1 MTCRH
6 PYPVSPLH
14 SYGPGPSELDASHLW
29 VNACSVHEDA
39 RDNPVEWTSVWNRG
53 CGQMVSEGADGR
65 LDRIA
70 CTLTRVCWNLLAVI
84 GLTMLGCLLGLVLA
98 PGSAEAATIQNAGTH
113 GARIPVTDALVT
125 QLALVASFGPTSPTE
140 YLIHGGGAHGG
151 GGHGG
156 SGSRSSGGRS
166 ERTVNGNNATRGNH
180 RGRAQAGTLNG
191 HARIP
196 TTARTAKTSTAKTST
211 ATIRGSRARAG
222 STTAT
227 ATSGV
232 GSRSRGVSPPPS
244 SKRSSFGSLT
254 ARGVSDH
261 RAIGRTA
268 TGRHD
273 SRPKEAPLLM
283 LTSEYVPPPTAPTEP
298 YGPWNMVQ
306 NLPSLVE
313 GGAPGADGGIAVLLC
328 AAFLMFSWTFRHVVR
343 ECSGRCMWLF
353 LQPLVR
359 PG

>member
-1 MTCRH
+1 
-6 PYPVSPLH
+6 
-14 SYGPGPSELDASHLW
+14 
-29 VNACSVHEDA
+29 
-39 RDNPVEWTSVWNRG
+39 
-53 CGQMVSEGADGR
+53 MVAEGADGR
-65 LDRIA
+65 LDRVV
-70 CTLTRVCWNLLAVI
+70 CTPTLTRACANLLAVI

-98 PGSAEAATIQNAGTH
+98 PGSAEAATIQNTGTH
-113 GARIPVTDALVT
+113 GARIPVTDASVT
-125 QLALVASFGPTSPTE
+125 QLVLVASFGPTSPTE
-140 YLIHGGGAHGG
+140 YLSHGGGGGRGGGGGHSGGGHGGGSGGGG

-166 ERTVNGNNATRGNH
+166 ERTVNGNSATRGNH

-191 HARIP
+191 HARTP
-196 TTARTAKTSTAKTST
+196 TTARTARTSTAK
-211 ATIRGSRARAG
+211 IRSSRARVG
-222 STTAT
+222 SMTAT

-244 SKRSSFGSLT
+244 SQRSSFGSLT
-254 ARGVSDH
+254 ARSVPDH

-268 TGRHD
+268 TGRHG

-283 LTSEYVPPPTAPTEP
+283 LTSEYVAPPTEP

-306 NLPSLVE
+306 NLLSLVE
-313 GGAPGADGGIAVLLC
+313 GGAPGTAGGIAVLLC
-328 AAFLMFSWTFRHVVR
+328 AAFLMFLCTFRRVVG

>member
-1 MTCRH
+1 
-6 PYPVSPLH
+6 
-14 SYGPGPSELDASHLW
+14 
-29 VNACSVHEDA
+29 
-39 RDNPVEWTSVWNRG
+39 
-53 CGQMVSEGADGR
+53 MVAEGADGR
-65 LDRIA
+65 LDRIV
-70 CTLTRVCWNLLAVI
+70 CTPTLTRACWNLLAVI

-98 PGSAEAATIQNAGTH
+98 PGSAEAATLQNTGTH
-113 GARIPVTDALVT
+113 GARIPVTDASVT
-125 QLALVASFGPTSPTE
+125 QLVLVASFGPTSPTE
-140 YLIHGGGAHGG
+140 YLSHGGGGHSGGGHGGDG

-166 ERTVNGNNATRGNH
+166 ERTVNGNSATRGNH
-180 RGRAQAGTLNG
+180 RGRAQAGTVNG
-191 HARIP
+191 HARTP
-196 TTARTAKTSTAKTST
+196 TTARTARTSTARTSI
-211 ATIRGSRARAG
+211 AKIHSSRARVG

-232 GSRSRGVSPPPS
+232 GSRSRGVFLPQS
-244 SKRSSFGSLT
+244 SQRSSFGSLT
-254 ARGVSDH
+254 ARSASDH

-268 TGRHD
+268 TGRHG

-283 LTSEYVPPPTAPTEP
+283 LTSEYVAPPTEP

-306 NLPSLVE
+306 NLLSLVE
-313 GGAPGADGGIAVLLC
+313 GGAPGTDGGIAVLLC
-328 AAFLMFSWTFRHVVR
+328 AAFLMFPWTFRRVVG